1 MNKEFNVKGMHCKS
15 CEMILKDSIG
25 ELNGVSG
32 VSASAANGKVKVS
45 FDEKKTTDTE
55 IKNIIKKEG
64 YAVIEK

>member
-25 ELNGVSG
+25 ELNGVSD
-32 VSASAANGKVKVS
+32 VSASAANGKVKVLY
-45 FDEKKTTDTE
+45 DDKKTTETE

-64 YAVIEK
+64 YMVTGK